1 MERHLADAYRN
12 WQAPLLRPPVRPPG
26 FSRLPDP
33 QRTNTMSTPAP
44 ALPPFVGD
52 FGAISPKLRRL
63 YVPADGGGFR
73 LTVAGRVLSKLRAAA
88 AADPL
93 ALSRA
98 APRAKLTKLDWRILV
113 GASVAGPER
122 EALLKAAAV
131 KHIEVEG

>member
-12 WQAPLLRPPVRPPG
+12 WQAPPLHPPVRPPG
-26 FSRLPDP
+26 LSRLPDP
-33 QRTNTMSTPAP
+33 QRTPTMSAPAP

-52 FGAISPKLRRL
+52 FGAIPTRLRRL
-63 YVPADGGGFR
+63 YMPADGGFR
-73 LTVAGRVLSKLRAAA
+73 LTPAGRILAKIRAAA
-88 AADPL
+88 AADPV

-98 APRAKLTKLDWRILV
+98 APRAKLSKIDWSILV
-113 GASVAGPER
+113 GASAAGPER